1 MSKVLDQAVTQES
14 DGSWTFQCPGVVGA
28 PCHGVSGQPFS
39 SSGWPTKKVAA
50 ARGAQHF
57 TEHKLGAEILAAL
70 ALEDARVR
78 GEGQE
83 DGLTDEQREKV
94 RADVIERSEHSVSQS
109 LEEFRAEHG
118 LVAHDNGTHAVRIE
132 DLA

>member
-57 TEHKLGAEILAAL
+57 TEHKLGAEILEAL

-78 GEGQE
+78 GEG
-83 DGLTDEQREKV
+83 
-94 RADVIERSEHSVSQS
+94 S
-109 LEEFRAEHG
+109 LDEFRAEHG